1 MSFLSKQFIDVIQ
14 WTEPEDG
21 ILAYRYPMEDM
32 EIQNGGK
39 LTVRDSQ
46 LAVFVNEGRIAD
58 VFAPGLYTLN
68 TQTLPILTYL
78 MNWDKAFKSPFKSDV
93 YYFSTRLQ
101 TNQRWGTATP
111 ITIRDKEFG
120 AIRMRGYGIYAYKIA
135 DPKLFYQKVSG
146 TRDIYGVPDLEG
158 QLRNTIVA
166 RMTDSFA
173 QSSVPFLDMAANQAA
188 LGQKIVETV
197 KPSFAELGLSLENFV
212 VENISLP
219 DELQKM
225 LDQRISMNMIGDMG
239 KYTQFQVAQSLP
251 IAAANE
257 GGGGIAGIGVGL
269 GAGLT
274 MAQQHDERDE
284 AGRAASAAPATLVL
298 RQVPACGAGAPATP
312 AADTKFCTNCGN
324 KIAACVEVLSGVRH
338 RPAIMDPMT
347 SVWSGS
353 SKRTAA
359 IAAALDRIRNAAKNC
374 SQLIVDGWICIRSAN
389 PMAPVSRNGGMT
401 GVSAAHGIAHRLP
414 HLSRIRIAVLECFLL
429 PAAPRSPISRR
440 SCKRSS
446 VRCVWSC
453 ATSGATLSSMSSHR
467 LRTAPTAVR
476 Q

>member
-58 VFAPGLYTLN
+58 VFAPGLYTLS
-68 TQTLPILTYL
+68 TQTLPILTYI

-120 AIRMRGYGIYAYKIA
+120 AIRMRGYGIYTYKIA
-135 DPKLFYQKVSG
+135 DAKVFYQKVSG
-146 TRDIYGVPDLEG
+146 TRDMYRVADLEG

-166 RMTDSFA
+166 RMTDTFA
-173 QSSVPFLDMAANQAA
+173 QSSVPFLDMAANQQE
-188 LGQKIVETV
+188 LGQKIADNL
-197 KPSFAELGLSLENFV
+197 KPSFADLGISLEAFV
-212 VENISLP
+212 MENISLP

-225 LDQRISMNMIGDMG
+225 LDQRISMNMLGDMN

-257 GGGGIAGIGVGL
+257 GGGAAGIGVGL
-269 GAGLT
+269 GAGMA
-274 MAQQHDERDE
+274 MAQSMMNAMKPGEPP
-284 AGRAASAAPATLVL
+284 APSGGGGPAAAPASGPT
-298 RQVPACGAGAPATP
+298 APAAP
-312 AADTKFCTNCGN
+312 AAPTTGTKFCMNCG
-324 KIAACVEVLSGVRH
+324 KSIPKG
-338 RPAIMDPMT
+338 
-347 SVWSGS
+347 
-353 SKRTAA
+353 
-359 IAAALDRIRNAAKNC
+359 AKFC
-374 SQLIVDGWICIRSAN
+374 PEC
-389 PMAPVSRNGGMT
+389 GGAQ
-401 GVSAAHGIAHRLP
+401 S
-414 HLSRIRIAVLECFLL
+414 
-429 PAAPRSPISRR
+429 
-440 SCKRSS
+440 
-446 VRCVWSC
+446 
-453 ATSGATLSSMSSHR
+453 
-467 LRTAPTAVR
+467 
-476 Q
+476 

>member
-21 ILAYRYPMEDM
+21 LLAYRYPMEDM

-46 LAVFVNEGRIAD
+46 MAVFVNEGRIAD

-68 TQTLPILTYL
+68 TNTLPILTYL

-101 TNQRWGTATP
+101 TNQHWGTATP

-120 AIRMRGYGIYAYKIA
+120 AVRLRGYGIYAYKIA
-135 DPKLFYQKVSG
+135 DPKVFYQKVSG
-146 TRDIYGVPDLEG
+146 TRDIYGVGELEG

-188 LGQKIVETV
+188 LGLKIVEV
-197 KPSFAELGLSLENFV
+197 LKPSFAELGLSLETFV
-212 VENISLP
+212 VENLSLP
-219 DELQKM
+219 DELQQL
-225 LDQRISMNMIGDMG
+225 LDQRIGMNMIGDMG
-239 KYTQFQVAQSLP
+239 KYTQFQVAQSMP

-257 GGGGIAGIGVGL
+257 GGGAAGIGVGL

-274 MAQQHDERDE
+274 MAQSMLNAVKPAEQQSP
-284 AGRAASAAPATLVL
+284 SAPSAPVAPATE
-298 RQVPACGAGAPATP
+298 
-312 AADTKFCTNCGN
+312 TKFCTNCG
-324 KIAACVEVLSGVRH
+324 KPIPRA
-338 RPAIMDPMT
+338 
-347 SVWSGS
+347 
-353 SKRTAA
+353 SKFCPECGTA
-359 IAAALDRIRNAAKNC
+359 
-374 SQLIVDGWICIRSAN
+374 Q
-389 PMAPVSRNGGMT
+389 
-401 GVSAAHGIAHRLP
+401 
-414 HLSRIRIAVLECFLL
+414 
-429 PAAPRSPISRR
+429 
-440 SCKRSS
+440 
-446 VRCVWSC
+446 
-453 ATSGATLSSMSSHR
+453 
-467 LRTAPTAVR
+467 

>member
-46 LAVFVNEGRIAD
+46 LAVFVNEGRVAD

-120 AIRMRGYGIYAYKIA
+120 AVRMRGYGIYAYKIA
-135 DPKLFYQKVSG
+135 DPKLFYQKISG
-146 TRDIYGVPDLEG
+146 TRDLYRVPDLEG

-188 LGQKIVETV
+188 LGQKIAETL

-212 VENISLP
+212 MENISLP

-225 LDQRISMNMIGDMG
+225 LDQRISMNMLGDMG

-251 IAAANE
+251 IAAGNE
-257 GGGGIAGIGVGL
+257 GGGGVAGIGVGL

-274 MAQQHDERDE
+274 MANSMMNAMKPGQTTPGEQAPPP
-284 AGRAASAAPATLVL
+284 AGGPTPSAGPVAPVGPAAPAT
-298 RQVPACGAGAPATP
+298 
-312 AADTKFCTNCGN
+312 DTKFCTNCGN
-324 KIAACVEVLSGVRH
+324 KIPRA
-338 RPAIMDPMT
+338 
-347 SVWSGS
+347 
-353 SKRTAA
+353 SKFCPECGTA
-359 IAAALDRIRNAAKNC
+359 
-374 SQLIVDGWICIRSAN
+374 Q
-389 PMAPVSRNGGMT
+389 
-401 GVSAAHGIAHRLP
+401 
-414 HLSRIRIAVLECFLL
+414 
-429 PAAPRSPISRR
+429 
-440 SCKRSS
+440 
-446 VRCVWSC
+446 
-453 ATSGATLSSMSSHR
+453 
-467 LRTAPTAVR
+467 